1 MIVKHPDILTLF
13 VTSACADWRLNKLI
27 SIIFKLRFLSFS
39 MEGIGEISFQEKY
52 KVLNKYAVLVEK
64 HCQYRV
70 EMIF

>member
-1 MIVKHPDILTLF
+1 
-13 VTSACADWRLNKLI
+13 
-27 SIIFKLRFLSFS
+27 